1 MRNAVFSLF
10 FLSFYQFVLS
20 SFFIVSVPFTLSFEL
35 TPMSMFIF
43 LLTNNGFVLFSTD
56 KNEIT
61 AIQQGKKKERKKIY
75 RNNAHV
81 FPNARGS
88 FETNN

>member
-1 MRNAVFSLF
+1 MIENLMRNAFSPPF
-10 FLSFYQFVLS
+10 SQFVLS

-35 TPMSMFIF
+35 TLRSMFIF
-43 LLTNNGFVLFSTD
+43 LLINNGFMLFSTE

-61 AIQQGKKKERKKIY
+61 AIQQKKKRKK

-81 FPNARGS
+81 FPKLRGS